1 MDLEAGVRIG
11 SLCAD
16 GGPRDAVACPIAA
29 DVMKQLHAA
38 VGDEPPEAALC
49 IFTSLTEAYVEG
61 HVLFMHEALRR
72 SPMLREGALPLY
84 VLDQALSPRG
94 RARVTT
100 VYGPTRWVERARE
113 RAKDASS
120 VTKFALNKEKI
131 ALFGLR
137 AACGSVLKLDTGDML
152 PLSDLSPMLTELS
165 RRAASL
171 PAHASLQ
178 AKQPPLPLPLPVW
191 ATQALGQ
198 PEGRINGGLM
208 LFPRFWLHNA
218 TQSALARRAER
229 ESREQSL
236 LGDFFGSE
244 LRMLPKRYNVEMR
257 LWDAAHA
264 EWRSAYARAAAGTED
279 MLPPDVTAVDSH
291 AGATQAVLLHYV
303 GRDKP
308 WMRYDR
314 SRSADTQADL
324 CRRLREKDEETC
336 TRYLRTQMLWWRAF
350 AAGRCL
356 IVGDA
361 ARGKGQGFVVDAF
374 EQVLRMHQPT
384 LPPRDVGNNATGT
397 RCVDAADCVRAATAL
412 DCHAPSA
419 DEQWREATLL
429 SLGREKGLAAGVRTL
444 LEDVYQ
450 PKVGV
455 FGGPAVARTT

>member
-1 MDLEAGVRIG
+1 MPTPKKPGRRAPPLLVLILFGSGLVLLGSSALRHSPLQQKAPAVPQPPPLLQPPAVAANAVKKRKRRGRSDTVASAQQRAAALARYSSRHAVDKGLAPPPSLQTRRLNRVGNSTNSRSKFANMDLEAGVRIG

-264 EWRSAYARAAAGTED
+264 EWR
-279 MLPPDVTAVDSH
+279 
-291 AGATQAVLLHYV
+291 
-303 GRDKP
+303 
-308 WMRYDR
+308 
-314 SRSADTQADL
+314 
-324 CRRLREKDEETC
+324 
-336 TRYLRTQMLWWRAF
+336 
-350 AAGRCL
+350 
-356 IVGDA
+356 
-361 ARGKGQGFVVDAF
+361 
-374 EQVLRMHQPT
+374 
-384 LPPRDVGNNATGT
+384 
-397 RCVDAADCVRAATAL
+397 
-412 DCHAPSA
+412 
-419 DEQWREATLL
+419 
-429 SLGREKGLAAGVRTL
+429 
-444 LEDVYQ
+444 
-450 PKVGV
+450 
-455 FGGPAVARTT
+455 